1 MSGSKPVKMH
11 PRFVAIAAAIWVSAI
26 AASCT
31 STPSST
37 SATTNPAGISPSI
50 TEAASANSLNTASDN
65 SSLESTDATPTLPVL
80 ADAISS
86 SSAQNDSHGAA
97 AAADTAATAADPLNA
112 ASGISS
118 VAESETN
125 SGAVSSIWL
134 PRDLTP
140 QAEHLNQDSQAAAD
154 AKAQAPNPS
163 GIRIPRLGVH
173 APVIA
178 LGLQDDGTI
187 EVPASA
193 DFAGWWLGG
202 PEPGET
208 GPAVILGHVDSEEG
222 PGVFF
227 HLRYLSNGDEIH
239 IDRVDGST
247 VSYVVE
253 RKEKHGKDNFP
264 TDAVYGP
271 TEEPTLRL
279 VTCGGDYDFGVR
291 AYPDNVV
298 VFASQINADGQA

>member
-1 MSGSKPVKMH
+1 MH
-11 PRFVAIAAAIWVSAI
+11 PRFVAIAAAIWVAAI

-65 SSLESTDATPTLPVL
+65 SSLEATNATPTLPVL

-97 AAADTAATAADPLNA
+97 VAADTAADPLNA

-140 QAEHLNQDSQAAAD
+140 QAEHLNQDSQNVED

-187 EVPASA
+187 EVPSSA

-271 TEEPTLRL
+271 TQEPTLRL

-291 AYPDNVV
+291 SYLDNVV